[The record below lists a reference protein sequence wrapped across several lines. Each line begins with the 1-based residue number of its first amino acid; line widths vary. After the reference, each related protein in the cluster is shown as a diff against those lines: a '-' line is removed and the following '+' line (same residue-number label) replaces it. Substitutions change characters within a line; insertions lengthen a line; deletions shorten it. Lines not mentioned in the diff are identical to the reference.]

1 MNGLRVLAIF
11 SPELGELS
19 FYEEGVEAFGE
30 AEFQDSA
37 EKIRGVINELS
48 ATVGGVSACSDN
60 VLVIKVL
67 LGLHFGSQFAYL
79 FQLST
84 LLYFAGM
91 AGLIVPMALL
101 HHYKAIGEHFSFVL
115 QGVQGAAGV
124 IFERI
129 PSAAKE
135 KERKY
140 GKRK

>member
-37 EKIRGVINELS
+37 EKIRGVLNELS

-84 LLYFAGM
+84 LLYCCAGM
-91 AGLIVPMALL
+91 AVRIVPLVL
-101 HHYKAIGEHFSFVL
+101 FHQCKTIGEHFSFVL
-115 QGVQGAAGV
+115 QGIQGAVGV
-124 IFERI
+124 TFER
-129 PSAAKE
+129 PDRSLPPVRRRRDRA
-135 KERKY
+135 
-140 GKRK
+140 